1 MEVAEV
7 SMRLVKTE
15 EFILRVLNTVGV
27 AKSRFEQSEDLFE
40 ICKVVIAE
48 GDVRSDLSVSSSREA
63 ARNIGHALLRRAE
76 TVTIHGQLLV
86 YLRDESVEVFAIP
99 EKLVGVRDSFGKAEW
114 LARCGSRSCRRC
126 RSMS

>member
-1 MEVAEV
+1 
-7 SMRLVKTE
+7 MRLVKTE

-48 GDVRSDLSVSSSREA
+48 GNMRSDLSVSSPREA

-99 EKLVGVRDSFGKAEW
+99 EKLVGVRDSFGKAE
-114 LARCGSRSCRRC
+114 
-126 RSMS
+126 

>member
-1 MEVAEV
+1 
-7 SMRLVKTE
+7 MRLVKTE
-15 EFILRVLNTVGV
+15 EFILRVLNMVGV

-48 GDVRSDLSVSSSREA
+48 GDMRSDLSVSSSREA
-63 ARNIGHALLRRAE
+63 ARNIGYALLRRTE

-86 YLRDESVEVFAIP
+86 YLRDESVKVFAIP

-114 LARCGSRSCRRC
+114 LARCGSRSCRRS
-126 RSMS
+126 RNVIVGETGQ